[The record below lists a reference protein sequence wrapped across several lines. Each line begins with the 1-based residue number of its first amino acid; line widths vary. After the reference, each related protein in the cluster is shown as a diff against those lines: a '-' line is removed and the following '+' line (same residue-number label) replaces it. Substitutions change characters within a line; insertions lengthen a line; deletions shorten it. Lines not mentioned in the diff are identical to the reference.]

1 MITSLCVL
9 GYGKEVKEFVQEYK
23 KVKYYKKRDSDTEG
37 VRVHVV
43 YAAVNDLAATNML
56 VRYNL
61 GDGNFANVIQDG
73 DQKTKREV
81 TFSNDREWLIDSDG
95 HDTIVDIS
103 DTPDKYYLTL
113 LDLITPGRS
122 VHLIRKKFTENYLEE
137 ITSLAKERNARVTL
151 HDGIES
157 VLVSLDEEYKEKLNL
172 HRKKLYEESLEST
185 PCGLSD
191 FSGDT

>member
-9 GYGKEVKEFVQEYK
+9 GYGEEVKKFVQEYK

-43 YAAVNDLAATNML
+43 YAAVNDLASTNML
-56 VRYNL
+56 YRYSIDDN
-61 GDGNFANVIQDG
+61 NYANIFQDG
-73 DQKTKREV
+73 DQETKKEV
-81 TFSNDREWLIDSDG
+81 TFSNDHEWLVASDG
-95 HDTIVDIS
+95 HDTIVDLS

-113 LDLITPGRS
+113 LNLIKPGYS
-122 VHLIRKKFTENYLEE
+122 LHLMRKKFTENYLEE
-137 ITSLAKERNARVTL
+137 ITSLAISRNARVTL
-151 HDGIES
+151 HDRVDSI
-157 VLVSLDEEYKEKLNL
+157 LLSLDTEYKEKLAL
-172 HRKKLYEESLEST
+172 HREKLYEESLEST

>member
-1 MITSLCVL
+1 ML
-9 GYGKEVKEFVQEYK
+9 GYGQEVLEFIKEYK

-43 YAAVNDLAATNML
+43 FAAVNDLASTNLL

-61 GDGNFANVIQDG
+61 GDDNYANVIQDG

-81 TFSNDREWLIDSDG
+81 TFSNDRDWLIESDG

-113 LDLITPGRS
+113 LDLIAPGRS

-157 VLVSLDEEYKEKLNL
+157 VLVSLDAEYKEKLDL
-172 HRKKLYEESLEST
+172 HRKNLYQESLDAT
-185 PCGLSD
+185 PCGLS
-191 FSGDT
+191 